1 MKAAGRQPGHAGKVV
16 NRVLAGM
23 MTMPVRTR
31 QLAWVLASCMAW
43 LLPAAAPAAEL
54 GYTYAE
60 AGYARIDYDDYG
72 DGNGFMLGGSYALN
86 ANFHA
91 VGGYERADLDHG
103 ADYSAFNIG
112 LGANV
117 PLRYGLDVVARA
129 RFISADVDRPGD
141 DDETGF
147 SLEGMLRALVGP
159 RLELNGG
166 IAYEDVF
173 DSNTALKLGA
183 VYEIARNVS
192 VVTGLDVSSDVTRFN
207 LGLRLYFQPRGWR

>member
-1 MKAAGRQPGHAGKVV
+1 
-16 NRVLAGM
+16 
-23 MTMPVRTR
+23 MPVRTR
-31 QLAWVLASCMAW
+31 QVAWMLASCMAF
-43 LLPAAAPAAEL
+43 LLPMAAPAAAEL

-60 AGYARIDYDDYG
+60 AGYARIDFDDYG

-86 ANFHA
+86 RNFHA

-112 LGANV
+112 LGVNV
-117 PLRYGLDVVARA
+117 PLRYGLDLVARA
-129 RFISADVDRPGD
+129 RFISADVDQPGD

-147 SLEGMLRALVGP
+147 SIEGLARALVNP

-166 IAYEDVF
+166 LVYEDVF
-173 DSNTALKLGA
+173 DSNTTLELGA

-192 VVTGLDVSSDVTRFN
+192 LLAGAGLSSDVTRFN
-207 LGLRLYFQPRGWR
+207 LGLRVYFSPSTWR